1 MKQQSHDLI
10 VIGGGIAG
18 AAFARSMAL
27 SGSSVLLLEREPR
40 FRERL
45 RGEGMHP
52 WGVEEA
58 RRLGIYDRLLAG
70 CGHHPRW
77 WQIYDAGVPIRAR
90 DLAATNPYGVSELT
104 FYHPEMQE
112 TVFQLAMESPAEVHR
127 GVQVRSVSFGERPS
141 VVFEDA
147 AQRVE
152 ASARLIVGADGSS
165 SMVAKAA
172 GFGVQADPDRLY
184 LAGALIESDVVPED
198 RVHVFP
204 GTGGMSLWFPLGR
217 NRVRAYGVYQTGDGV
232 KGPFT
237 GDRRKPKFLQF
248 LAAQKVPA
256 EWLTDVKFA
265 SPLAQFPAAHHWV
278 DSPAKQGVVLIGDA
292 AAKPDPTHGCGMS
305 LALRDARVLSQ
316 CLRSDKNW
324 SVAVMTCAAEH
335 DRYHQ
340 ALHRLETWFTGFL
353 WDRGPEA
360 DARRAQFSP
369 EMARTGLPDTV
380 GLGPESAMPEAF

>member
-172 GFGVQADPDRLY
+172 HR
-184 LAGALIESDVVPED
+184 
-198 RVHVFP
+198 
-204 GTGGMSLWFPLGR
+204 WW
-217 NRVRAYGVYQTGDGV
+217 
-232 KGPFT
+232 
-237 GDRRKPKFLQF
+237 RRQR
-248 LAAQKVPA
+248 
-256 EWLTDVKFA
+256 
-265 SPLAQFPAAHHWV
+265 
-278 DSPAKQGVVLIGDA
+278 DSACRPIL
-292 AAKPDPTHGCGMS
+292 
-305 LALRDARVLSQ
+305 
-316 CLRSDKNW
+316 
-324 SVAVMTCAAEH
+324 
-335 DRYHQ
+335 
-340 ALHRLETWFTGFL
+340 TGFI
-353 WDRGPEA
+353 
-360 DARRAQFSP
+360 
-369 EMARTGLPDTV
+369 LPV
-380 GLGPESAMPEAF
+380 R